1 MDPSSTIPMKTEP
14 RDSNTTPSSRKNR
27 HSSIP
32 QILIHPPP
40 ESKRQPYNPFPDLCR
55 TSEMNYSPRR
65 PRHQY
70 YDPHYLNTFQT
81 KRDEM
86 RRQLRELEVEE
97 WEEREEKER
106 REKEEKE
113 KEEKEKEEEKKE
125 RRQFSQAREG
135 EQRVAGGAKRKEGRD
150 YELARKRLGKLFSD
164 SRRIV
169 A

>member
-1 MDPSSTIPMKTEP
+1 MKISDVSKGLHGAEPKDKEKEQAARVRWLMD
-14 RDSNTTPSSRKNR
+14 R
-27 HSSIP
+27 
-32 QILIHPPP
+32 
-40 ESKRQPYNPFPDLCR
+40 
-55 TSEMNYSPRR
+55 
-65 PRHQY
+65 
-70 YDPHYLNTFQT
+70 
-81 KRDEM
+81 RDEM
-86 RRQLRELEVEE
+86 RRQLRELEVEK